1 MFKILENS
9 IKDTKDGPIPKKLIV
24 DRVIGG

>member
-1 MFKILENS
+1 MFKILEKS
-9 IKDTKDGPIPKKLIV
+9 VKDTKDGPIPKKLIV